1 VNQINKEVFNGLN
14 SSYKTDNQDEEKN
27 GFWNVFCNCECLSE
41 GYNTTNV
48 EKLNR
53 MKELLNFDQIVK
65 DVKCLVFDE
74 LQNYESK
81 IQYALDNNVFE
92 LSDDLS
98 EYDKIS
104 YIISIMQNNFT
115 LRITFQ

>member
-1 VNQINKEVFNGLN
+1 MLN
-14 SSYKTDNQDEEKN
+14 SSYNTDNLEDGKN
-27 GFWNVFCNCECLSE
+27 GFWKIFCNCECLSE
-41 GYNTTNV
+41 GYNTDNV

-65 DVKCLVFDE
+65 DVKCEVFDG

-98 EYDKIS
+98 EDEKIS
-104 YIISIMQNNFT
+104 YIKSIIQNNLT
-115 LRITFQ
+115 LRITF

>member
-1 VNQINKEVFNGLN
+1 MELITFQFIANTETREVFDG
-14 SSYKTDNQDEEKN
+14 
-27 GFWNVFCNCECLSE
+27 
-41 GYNTTNV
+41 
-48 EKLNR
+48 
-53 MKELLNFDQIVK
+53 
-65 DVKCLVFDE
+65 